1 MYTNIQA
8 KSGKKRCKMGQKTKK
23 TVKSGE
29 KRLILTEKNHNIKIK
44 LYLCK
49 VYTTLMLWNKRI

>member
-8 KSGKKRCKMGQKTKK
+8 KSGKKRCEKGQKTKK
-23 TVKSGE
+23 TVKNRE